1 VSLFDQEE
9 MRLAALGK
17 HVLIE
22 LIDCNHELLDDIE
35 YLRKA
40 LSEVA
45 CQIGATVIKD
55 SFYQFTPQGV
65 SGVVI
70 IAESHLSIH
79 TWPEYDFAAVDVFTC
94 GDVIQPKDAVK
105 PLAEKLKAKS
115 TTYIELKRG
124 ILANNKAVRS

>member
-1 VSLFDQEE
+1 MTIFEE
-9 MRLAALGK
+9 GNQLALGK
-17 HVLIE
+17 HLLLE
-22 LIDCNHELLDDIE
+22 LMDCNHELLNDIE

-40 LSEVA
+40 LSDVA
-45 CQIGATVIKD
+45 KQIGATVIKD

-70 IAESHLSIH
+70 IAESHISIH
-79 TWPEYDFAAVDVFTC
+79 TWPEYNYAAVDVFTC

-115 TTYIELKRG
+115 TTYIELNRG
-124 ILANNKAVRS
+124 I

>member
-1 VSLFDQEE
+1 
-9 MRLAALGK
+9 MALGK
-17 HVLIE
+17 HLLLE
-22 LIDCNHELLDDIE
+22 LMDCNHDLLNDIE
-35 YLRKA
+35 YLRKT

-45 CQIGATVIKD
+45 TQIGATVIKD

-79 TWPEYDFAAVDVFTC
+79 TWPEFNYAAVDVFTC
-94 GDVIQPKDAVK
+94 GEVIKPVDAVK

-115 TTYIELKRG
+115 TKYVEVNRG
-124 ILANNKAVRS
+124 VLSENKVEVS